1 MQRRTFLTGTVLGT
15 ALAAVPLGT
24 LRTAGAAETHR
35 AATATVSSLND
46 LQNAID
52 SAVPGARIVLA
63 DGTYTVPSGSS
74 IRVTGRNGTQS
85 APITITS
92 ASRGGAV
99 LRGERGFVFSG
110 SSNITV
116 SGFAFRQSTTVEVP
130 ADCSG
135 IRLTRNDFQLA
146 DIEGLHWVMVR
157 ADDSKI
163 DRNHFHGKT
172 TLGVYLGVEG
182 AGSTAMAQRV
192 HIFRNHF
199 SDHSFAGANGGEPIR
214 LGVSP
219 RALSGARAVVEYN
232 LFERCDGDPEAISV
246 KSSDN
251 IVRHNTIRDSL
262 GGIVLRHGNRT
273 RVESNY
279 VLGGKEGLRLY
290 GNDHLVVNNYLAGL
304 SGRAMVIGSGST
316 RDHHSGET
324 AEQRRGNDA
333 CDRAVIV
340 HNTLFRNA
348 QSLSGET
355 RVHEP
360 TGVVVADNLLVG
372 EAGSLVAM
380 GATTGFTWRSNILW
394 GSAADGNIPAGSYTR
409 VDPGLREQSDGVFR
423 LSAGSPA
430 IGRATWGSPGVTD
443 DIDGHPRGSA
453 RDIGADEYA
462 TSAPLRR
469 PLTPTDVGPNAS

>member
-1 MQRRTFLTGTVLGT
+1 MQRRTFLTGTALGA
-15 ALAAVPLGT
+15 ALAAVPLAT
-24 LRTAGAAETHR
+24 LRTADAAETG
-35 AATATVSSLND
+35 ASATVGSLND
-46 LQNAID
+46 LQKAIN
-52 SAVPGARIVLA
+52 SAAPGARIVLA
-63 DGTYTVPSGSS
+63 DGTYTVPSGGS
-74 IRVTGRNGTQS
+74 INVSGKNGTQD

-99 LRGERGFVFSG
+99 LRGERGFVFSD

-116 SGFAFRQSTTVEVP
+116 TGFAFRQSTTLEIP
-130 ADCSG
+130 ASCSR

-157 ADDSKI
+157 ADDSKV

-172 TLGVYLGVEG
+172 TLGVFLCVEG

-192 HIFRNHF
+192 HILRNYF
-199 SDHSFAGANGGEPIR
+199 SDHSFSGANGGEPIR

-251 IVRHNTIRDSL
+251 TVRYNTIRDSL

-279 VLGGKEGLRLY
+279 LLGGKEGVRLY
-290 GNDHLVVNNYLAGL
+290 GNDHLVVNNFMAGL
-304 SGRAMVIGSGST
+304 SGRALVVGSGST

-324 AEQRRGNDA
+324 ADERRGNDA

-340 HNTLFRNA
+340 HNTLVGNA
-348 QSLSGET
+348 DTLSGET
-355 RVHEP
+355 RDYEP
-360 TGVVVADNLLVG
+360 QKVVIADNLLVG
-372 EAGSLVAM
+372 DSGSLVAM
-380 GATTGFTWRSNILW
+380 GKTTGFTWRSNILW
-394 GSAADGNIPAGSYTR
+394 GAAANGNIPAGGYTR
-409 VDPGLREQSDGVFR
+409 VDPLLRKESDGVSR

-430 IGRATWGSPGVTD
+430 IGKATLDSPAVAD
-443 DIDGHPRGSA
+443 DIDGHPRGTA

-462 TSAPLRR
+462 TTAPLRR
-469 PLTPTDVGPNAS
+469 PLTAADVGPNAS

>member
-1 MQRRTFLTGTVLGT
+1 MKRRTFLTGTALG
-15 ALAAVPLGT
+15 AAAAAVPLST
-24 LRTAGAAETHR
+24 LHSAGAAETK
-35 AATATVSSLND
+35 ASVTVSSLSD
-46 LQNAID
+46 LQKAIN
-52 SAVPGARIVLA
+52 SATPGTRIVLA

-74 IRVTGRNGTQS
+74 IDVTGKNGTQA
-85 APITITS
+85 APITISS
-92 ASRGGAV
+92 ASRGGVV
-99 LRGERGFVFSG
+99 LRGERGFVFSD

-116 SGFAFRQSTTVEVP
+116 TGFAFRQSTTLEIP
-130 ADCSG
+130 ASCSR

-157 ADDSKI
+157 ADDSKV

-172 TLGVYLGVEG
+172 TLGVFLCVEG

-192 HIFRNHF
+192 HILRNHF

-219 RALSGARAVVEYN
+219 RALSGAHAVVEYN

-251 IVRHNTIRDSL
+251 TVRYNTIRDSA

-279 VLGGKEGLRLY
+279 LLGGKEGLRLY
-290 GNDHLVVNNYLAGL
+290 GNDHVVLNNLMAGL
-304 SGRAMVIGSGST
+304 SGRALVVGSGST

-333 CDRAVIV
+333 CDRAVIA
-340 HNTLFRNA
+340 HNTLVGNA
-348 QSLSGET
+348 ETLSGES
-355 RVHEP
+355 REYEP
-360 TGVVVADNLLVG
+360 QKVVIADNLLVG
-372 EAGSLVAM
+372 DSGTLVEM
-380 GATTGFTWRSNILW
+380 GKTTGFTWRSNILW
-394 GSAADGNIPAGSYTR
+394 GGAADGNIPSGGFTR
-409 VDPGLREQSDGVFR
+409 VDPRLRKDADGVYR

-430 IGRATWGSPGVTD
+430 IGKATLASPAVAD

-462 TSAPLRR
+462 TTAPARR
-469 PLTPTDVGPNAS
+469 PLTTADVGPNAS